1 MFVHAQS
8 IGRVSRPVFSECTL
22 PSLVLW
28 WRMQH
33 RGLKASEGRHCRGVE
48 PLDFSRIRQIAECSR
63 LLAQSRLP
71 LYLVS
76 IIEYVYCLNMVEKH
90 CQNYHHRSESIRALT
105 PISFV
110 WISIALCMC
119 TSTWLIRPHIVFCSF
134 AIYKACMRV
143 DVRRVLIQRN
153 KTHGSFL
160 CIRHSRQI
168 YGELYRDI
176 PAIDIKLL
184 IDISVQCRT

>member
-90 CQNYHHRSESIRALT
+90 CQNYHHRLESIRINSDIFCLDIHCPMHVHIYVADQ
-105 PISFV
+105 
-110 WISIALCMC
+110 A
-119 TSTWLIRPHIVFCSF
+119 TSC
-134 AIYKACMRV
+134 
-143 DVRRVLIQRN
+143 
-153 KTHGSFL
+153 FL
-160 CIRHSRQI
+160 LVC
-168 YGELYRDI
+168 YL
-176 PAIDIKLL
+176 
-184 IDISVQCRT
+184 